1 MRRFF
6 TIGCAVLAGI
16 LLLDSE
22 AYGAEDGPQHT
33 LFYLFSVD
41 DERHLGRAL
50 QLEEAIWRL
59 SERVQV
65 VGVVRL
71 AADGD
76 ARSLVA
82 LRQQHGFTY
91 ELVDATDSSVLQR
104 LPIVLHQRLQK
115 TASDYAVLVDVAGTV
130 ALADTGEQL
139 TSVLAGLTL
148 QRVAT
153 EIDESTWGKI
163 KVLFK

>member
-1 MRRFF
+1 MRRLFI
-6 TIGCAVLAGI
+6 IGYAVLAGI

-22 AYGAEDGPQHT
+22 AYGAGEGPRHT
-33 LFYLFSVD
+33 LFYLFSID
-41 DERHLGRAL
+41 DERHMGRAL

-82 LRQQHGFTY
+82 LRQQHRFTY
-91 ELVDATDSSVLQR
+91 EFVDAADSSVLQR
-104 LPIVLHQRLQK
+104 LPIVLHQRLEK
-115 TASDYAVLVDVAGTV
+115 TGGDYAVLVDVAGAV
-130 ALADTGEQL
+130 LVADTGEQL